1 MKLEHRSQTLLSI
14 TRSKAKMFEY
24 FVPEEHHIR
33 LTQDPAKLFTSSI
46 GILGDLSAA
55 INRGAGDS
63 AVINQMKENLLFSA
77 QFFDSYM
84 LTKLNKSLDPYLVLL
99 GSASYYLCDLPGSA
113 SVLAKSINRD
123 CPDLSGEGLE
133 DLLLWL
139 LQSDLSCYL
148 EVSEGHFGKFVDDI
162 LQFILQFYEDGS
174 AEDGI
179 ISASMSLRHTVY
191 EYGTPRQ
198 LLFGDVL
205 CSVLKKKLE
214 NSAWKS
220 LPKYSGLSLQSWR
233 PTLQKES
240 FIKELW
246 PAQHLLG
253 RADVL
258 KGKST
263 IIQMPT
269 SAGKT
274 KAVELIIRSAFL
286 AGRTKMAVII
296 APFRALCHEIKNGL
310 TEAFRDESI
319 GIDELSDVFQ
329 TDYNL
334 LDLLHSH
341 QILVVTPEKLL
352 YVLRHAPDL
361 ASHIGLLVF
370 DEGHQFDN
378 GTRGITYEL
387 LLTSLKSMIA
397 NDAQK
402 VLISAV
408 ISNAEAVGEWLSG
421 EPNVVEGTSL
431 IPTFRSVGFASWL
444 DTLGRI
450 EYVDSQNP
458 ERGEFF
464 VPRVIESYNL
474 GRKERERKD
483 RFFPDRTD
491 GQSIALYLGL
501 KLIANGSIAV
511 FCGRKDTAAS
521 ICEKA
526 VDCIERGIPFDSPDK
541 YSDKNEVNRLAHLY
555 NLNLGEDASAT
566 QSARFGIFSHHG
578 NIPHGIRLA
587 VENAMRDDLIRF
599 VVCTS
604 TLAQGVNLPIRY
616 LIVTNLYQ
624 GKEPIKVRD
633 FHNLI
638 GRAGRS
644 GMHTEGSILFAD
656 PKIYDKRKV
665 LAEKWRWEQMK
676 TFLVPGNSEPC
687 ISTLL
692 SLFEPIKSDDDI
704 HYLIMESLD
713 FVQAYLDDPDDAS
726 TCAARIADAHKNSG
740 FTQDGIERQVANKIN
755 LICAIQSFLL
765 SQWDET
771 EGGLSVNKVT
781 QLAERTLAFYLADE
795 TKKNIIRELFKLLA
809 ESISANI
816 TDPVRRKIYGRTL
829 YGVQDSQAID
839 IWFQSNHEMLLST
852 EDDMQIIDLIWPL
865 LSHHIQTGLFKKIDQ
880 PEALVEIGKRWIDG
894 KPFCDLLQII
904 HSHGAKM
911 ISGWEIN
918 IHHIVDFCEG
928 TLAYE
933 GPLLV
938 SALIEFADL
947 IIQDGKE
954 KLMRRLKCFQKRLK
968 YGLPTESSIIL
979 YEMGFSDRVIAQ
991 DVQSSLNVHSTNRG
1005 TIIRYIKKN
1014 KKLLIEIMD
1023 KYPLYFQ
1030 NRAQDMLIENNR

>member
-46 GILGDLSAA
+46 GILGDLSAT
-55 INRGAGDS
+55 INRGAVDS
-63 AVINQMKENLLFSA
+63 AIFTQMKANLLFSA
-77 QFFDSYM
+77 HFFDSYM
-84 LTKLNKSLDPYLVLL
+84 QTKLNESLDPYLVLL

-113 SVLAKSINRD
+113 SVLAKSINCD
-123 CPDLSGEGLE
+123 CPDLGGEGLE
-133 DLLLWL
+133 GLLLWL
-139 LQSDLSCYL
+139 LQSDLSCYF
-148 EVSEGHFGKFVDDI
+148 EGSEGQFGKFVDDI
-162 LQFILQFYEDGS
+162 SQFVLQFYKDGS
-174 AEDGI
+174 VEDGI
-179 ISASMSLRHTVY
+179 ISLSMSLRDAVY
-191 EYGTPRQ
+191 KYGTPRQ

-205 CSVLKKKLE
+205 CAVLRKKLE

-220 LPKYSGLSLQSWR
+220 LPMYSGLSLQAWR

-246 PAQHLLG
+246 PAQQLMG
-253 RADVL
+253 MADVL

-286 AGRTKMAVII
+286 AGRTEMAIII
-296 APFRALCHEIKNGL
+296 APFRALCHEIKDSL

-329 TDYNL
+329 TDYNIL
-334 LDLLHSH
+334 ELLHSH

-378 GTRGITYEL
+378 STRGITYEL
-387 LLTSLKSMIA
+387 LLTSLLSMIA
-397 NDAQK
+397 GESQK

-408 ISNAEAVGEWLSG
+408 ISNAEAVGEWLNG

-431 IPTFRSVGFASWL
+431 IPTFRSVGFASWVKR
-444 DTLGRI
+444 LGEI
-450 EYVDSQNP
+450 KYVDSQKP
-458 ERGEFF
+458 EHDVFF

-474 GRKERERKD
+474 GRKKREKKD
-483 RFFPDRTD
+483 RYFPVKTD
-491 GQSIALYLGL
+491 GHSIGLYLGL

-521 ICEKA
+521 ICDKA
-526 VDCIERGIPFDSPDK
+526 VDYIERVIPFDSPDK
-541 YSDKNEVNRLAHLY
+541 YSDKNEVKRLAHLY
-555 NLNLGEDASAT
+555 NLNLGEDASAS

-616 LIVTNLYQ
+616 IIVTSFYQ
-624 GKEPIKVRD
+624 GIDPIKVRD

-665 LAEKWRWEQMK
+665 FAGKWRWEQMK
-676 TFLVPGNSEPC
+676 TFLDPGNSEPC

-692 SLFEPIKSDDDI
+692 SIFEPIKSVDDRYYI
-704 HYLIMESLD
+704 PMNSLD
-713 FVQAYLDDPDDAS
+713 FVKSYLDDPEEIPIW
-726 TCAARIADAHKNSG
+726 AAKIAETHKDHK
-740 FTQDGIERQVANKIN
+740 FTNDGVEKQIAEKIN
-755 LICAIQSFLL
+755 LICSIESFLL
-765 SQWDET
+765 SQWDEMENGFSVT
-771 EGGLSVNKVT
+771 EVIR
-781 QLAERTLAFYLADE
+781 LAESTLAFYLADE
-795 TKKNIIRELFKLLA
+795 TKKNNIRELFKLLA

-839 IWFQSNHEMLLST
+839 NWFQSNHEMLLSK
-852 EDDMQIIDLIWPL
+852 EDDMQILDLIWPL

-904 HSHGAKM
+904 QSHGAKM
-911 ISGWEIN
+911 ICGWEIN
-918 IHHIVDFCEG
+918 IYHIVDFCEG

-933 GPLLV
+933 GSLLV

-947 IIQDGKE
+947 IIHDGKE
-954 KLMRRLKCFQKRLK
+954 ELVRRLKSFQKRLK

-991 DVQSSLNVHSTNRG
+991 DVQSSLNFHSTNRG
-1005 TIIRYIKKN
+1005 KIIRAIKNN
-1014 KKLLIEIMD
+1014 KELLDEIMD
-1023 KYPLYFQ
+1023 KYPMYYQ
-1030 NRAQDMLIENNR
+1030 NRALDIILNNR